1 MPDLSILLA
10 LSLGLLLSLSAG
22 LRAFLAPAALA
33 VAGWQG
39 WVPLPEPLAWLAH
52 PVSALTFTA
61 AVAFEVASDKIP
73 LVDHLMDALHVVLKP
88 AAGALVALA
97 AMDGAPPVLAATAA
111 IVTGGAVAGG
121 AHLAK
126 ATVRAGSTA
135 TSGGAANPVLSLV
148 EDGAAVALT
157 VGGAALL
164 GALNGQAG

>member
-10 LSLGLLLSLSAG
+10 LTLGLLLSLSAG
-22 LRAFLAPAALA
+22 LRAFFAPAALA

-39 WVPLPEPLAWLAH
+39 WVELPAALAWLAH
-52 PVSALTFTA
+52 PVSVLTFTA
-61 AVAFEVASDKIP
+61 AVLCEVASDKIP
-73 LVDHLMDALHVVLKP
+73 LVDHAMDALHVVVKP
-88 AAGALVALA
+88 ATGALVALA
-97 AMDGAPPVLAATAA
+97 ALQGAPPVVAAAAA

-121 AHLAK
+121 AHVAK

-135 TSGGAANPVLSLV
+135 TSAGAANPVLSLL

-164 GALNGQAG
+164 GALGGQSG

>member
-10 LSLGLLLSLSAG
+10 LCLGLLLSLSAG
-22 LRAFLAPAALA
+22 LRAFLARAVLA

-39 WVPLPEPLAWLAH
+39 WVPLPDPLAWLAH
-52 PVSALTFTA
+52 PVSALTFTI
-61 AVAFEVASDKIP
+61 AVVLEVASDKIP
-73 LVDHLMDALHVVLKP
+73 LVDHAMDALHIILKP

-126 ATVRAGSTA
+126 APVRAGSTA
-135 TSGGAANPVLSLV
+135 TSGGTANPVLSLV
-148 EDGAAVALT
+148 EDGAAVVLT